1 MRAVITP
8 HTLSGEVN
16 MIASK
21 SQAHRALI
29 LASIAEGVSF
39 IRCEELNEDIE
50 ATVFCLKKMG
60 ADIIYEDGVFK
71 ITPIVLPEGEVFM
84 DCAES
89 GSTLRFLLPLI
100 CALGIKARI
109 KMHGRLYKRPLEPLK
124 SVLISHGA
132 KITQKEDELFI
143 EDKISAGNYEIEGN
157 VSSQYITG
165 LLFALLALR
174 EKSTL
179 KVIGELQSASYVKM
193 TLDAIESFSVKIFQK
208 NGAYVIKKEDRLIS
222 ANIRVEGDW
231 SNAAFWICAAAMG
244 NSRIKINNLNINS
257 SQGDKKIID
266 ILREMGANIIYEN
279 GSVIVN
285 GSPLSGVKIDASD
298 IPDLI
303 PVLSAAACAAD
314 GTTIIVNAQR
324 LRLKESDR
332 LKSIYDMLTEVGADI
347 KMTED
352 GLIISGK
359 KTVSGGTVDSR
370 NDHRMAMTAAVLSV
384 ISKGELTVLDAGAVK
399 KSYPAFWEEF
409 IRLGGALR
417 RYI

>member
-60 ADIIYEDGVFK
+60 ADIIYEDGAFK
-71 ITPIVLPEGEVFM
+71 VTSIVLPEGEVFM

-143 EDKISAGNYEIEGN
+143 EGKISAGNYEIEGN

-165 LLFALLALR
+165 LLFALLALK
-174 EKSTL
+174 EESTL
-179 KVIGELQSASYVKM
+179 KVLGELQSASYVKM

-208 NGAYVIKKEDRLIS
+208 NGAYVIEKEDRLIS
-222 ANIRVEGDW
+222 ANLRVEGDW

-244 NSRIKINNLNINS
+244 SSRIKINNLNINS
-257 SQGDKKIID
+257 SQGDKRIID

-285 GSPLSGVKIDASD
+285 GLPLSGVKIDASD